1 MSPTTATY
9 VCCSIFCL
17 LLNKDKYFLEIHLS
31 YIWKS
36 VATVAIILCVIISS
50 KIKVWHY
57 LSLFVPNFAAKSKK
71 NMTTTK
77 LSLPAKSRSTAACPS
92 IRTAA
97 RPSAAA
103 LCSVSSS
110 LGLVM
115 MKYLAAEHA
124 HTRHAR
130 NRVPGC
136 CDSTRSVKLPTKLSF
151 SWKQAKV
158 LKQTA

>member
-1 MSPTTATY
+1 MRSTTATY
-9 VCCSIFCL
+9 VFCMYVL
-17 LLNKDKYFLEIHLS
+17 LLYGKYTNF
-31 YIWKS
+31 S
-36 VATVAIILCVIISS
+36 VVTISLVFSAIISAVNF
-50 KIKVWHY
+50 
-57 LSLFVPNFAAKSKK
+57 SLTLVSLNVPNFAANNKK

-77 LSLPAKSRSTAACPS
+77 LSYPAKSRSTAACPS

-97 RPSAAA
+97 RPAAAA

-136 CDSTRSVKLPTKLSF
+136 CDSTGSVKLLTKLSF
-151 SWKQAKV
+151 S
-158 LKQTA
+158 